1 MEFLQYTELVA
12 KRFNGLQEDDKD
24 VIRSLM
30 GTSQGRVLGK
40 VLGPEIMTNVNLGK
54 SKKPVV
60 KKRGLATR

>member
-1 MEFLQYTELVA
+1 MEFSQYTELVA

-40 VLGPEIMTNVNLGK
+40 VLGPDND
-54 SKKPVV
+54 
-60 KKRGLATR
+60 